1 MPLRSSEKG
10 LKAFCELG
18 LGARGSE
25 EQQPTT
31 ELLPLLCPEAA
42 DKHRSLTDRLR
53 EAPEDERAWLDLA
66 AFQDEYV
73 AAMEEASGV
82 CRTLGRAKAIR
93 EKKLQVLEQ
102 GLLKTKGSVPLHL
115 QKIQVLLEC
124 GEEARAV
131 KAWEELLRVHPGN
144 SRLWLEHA
152 RFLQSETTLSGFE
165 VAAATRGYMRALAC
179 FRDMLEGRR
188 ATRREPLEV
197 EENIVGAAGASEP
210 KTRDEEP
217 RFSEANGGSS
227 GIDVDMEA
235 VNVPEELVQH
245 MLGQTNGSAME
256 REQVAAAVRQ
266 RLMAAEALPP
276 RTTTT
281 AAAVQQASECAP
293 RSTGGQPQKYKGFN
307 DPQSPEEFLDRL
319 ETFCLVSVARDL
331 AFQSTINVADLSGTQ
346 PGGLITAA
354 AAPFQYPPAASP
366 WPLHPA
372 AMQPSYHRDQL
383 RGLPAFTTRTPHFS
397 APSQPQ
403 RYQPLDPGGFT
414 CHRCGGVGHIARECP
429 TGRRGVPPR
438 CYQCN
443 GIGHI
448 RSQCAGNRRRAGASE
463 PKTRDEEPRFSEAKR
478 GINSS

>member
-1 MPLRSSEKG
+1 MSS
-10 LKAFCELG
+10 
-18 LGARGSE
+18 
-25 EQQPTT
+25 
-31 ELLPLLCPEAA
+31 
-42 DKHRSLTDRLR
+42 
-53 EAPEDERAWLDLA
+53 
-66 AFQDEYV
+66 
-73 AAMEEASGV
+73 
-82 CRTLGRAKAIR
+82 
-93 EKKLQVLEQ
+93 
-102 GLLKTKGSVPLHL
+102 
-115 QKIQVLLEC
+115 
-124 GEEARAV
+124 
-131 KAWEELLRVHPGN
+131 
-144 SRLWLEHA
+144 
-152 RFLQSETTLSGFE
+152 
-165 VAAATRGYMRALAC
+165 
-179 FRDMLEGRR
+179 
-188 ATRREPLEV
+188 
-197 EENIVGAAGASEP
+197 IVTS
-210 KTRDEEP
+210 
-217 RFSEANGGSS
+217 GGSS

-276 RTTTT
+276 RTATT
-281 AAAVQQASECAP
+281 AAAVQPASECVP
-293 RSTGGQPQKYKGFN
+293 RSTGGQPPKYKGFN

-319 ETFCLVSVARDL
+319 ETFCLVSGVAADRRLTHIVPAALEGSAKLWWRFVSAFASWEEFTAAFIAEFSSIDAKRRLKQELELRTQHPQENLKEFIYTIAAYYDRIGGEVPESEKVDRVLRQMHPQLQDLVEGRQFSSLAELAKAADGLMERFWRRLQYKPPPPPTDQVARDL
-331 AFQSTINVADLSGTQ
+331 AFQSTINVAGLSGTQ

-372 AMQPSYHRDQL
+372 AIQPSYHRDQL
-383 RGLPAFTTRTPHFS
+383 RGLAAFTTRTPHFS

-448 RSQCAGNRRRAGASE
+448 RSQCAGNGRR
-463 PKTRDEEPRFSEAKR
+463 
-478 GINSS
+478 